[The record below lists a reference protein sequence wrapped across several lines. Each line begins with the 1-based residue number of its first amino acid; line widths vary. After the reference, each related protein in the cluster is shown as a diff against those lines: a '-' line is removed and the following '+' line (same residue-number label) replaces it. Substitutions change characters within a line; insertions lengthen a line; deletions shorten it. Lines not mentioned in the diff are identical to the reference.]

1 MVSPTKS
8 NSQFGISSPQESMK
22 DKLIHQISKAK
33 MTPGSR

>member
-8 NSQFGISSPQESMK
+8 DAHFGISSPQESMK
-22 DKLIHQISKAK
+22 DKLIQHISKTK